1 MAFVAT
7 VESLRQTL
15 AVDSELSLPAA
26 IASMTEQM
34 GLPTR
39 RHDGTAVPLI
49 DQVGA
54 LQELLGDADESSCA
68 LSDRDD
74 LSVSTPAERSSNDT
88 QSVVSASSST
98 AQQSNSSNTKRQATV
113 GGFFGPGLI
122 KRYRKGKLVDSSL
135 SAQQDRFAEWTQ
147 EGSVKQCI
155 CGREFFHAPA
165 YLVHQRYCARAA
177 LGEEEVAMS
186 NATTSEPFTNV
197 ATEMAPE
204 PEQEVEK
211 KNNNS

>member
-98 AQQSNSSNTKRQATV
+98 AQQSCGGKRATE
-113 GGFFGPGLI
+113 GNGRPPGL
-122 KRYRKGKLVDSSL
+122 GG
-135 SAQQDRFAEWTQ
+135 AEH
-147 EGSVKQCI
+147 GS
-155 CGREFFHAPA
+155 RSMS
-165 YLVHQRYCARAA
+165 R
-177 LGEEEVAMS
+177 VA
-186 NATTSEPFTNV
+186 
-197 ATEMAPE
+197 
-204 PEQEVEK
+204 
-211 KNNNS
+211 